1 MNYYRHYDDCE
12 TVSTSS
18 INVGCSFCG
27 RDLSNYYVVTYLDGR
42 PICDECLAKVRLSV
56 Q

>member
-1 MNYYRHYDDCE
+1 MTYYRHYDDGE

-18 INVGCSFCG
+18 IVVCCSFCG
-27 RDLSNYYVVTYLDGR
+27 RDLSNGYVVTCLDGR
-42 PICDECLAKVRLSV
+42 PISTECLAKVRLSV